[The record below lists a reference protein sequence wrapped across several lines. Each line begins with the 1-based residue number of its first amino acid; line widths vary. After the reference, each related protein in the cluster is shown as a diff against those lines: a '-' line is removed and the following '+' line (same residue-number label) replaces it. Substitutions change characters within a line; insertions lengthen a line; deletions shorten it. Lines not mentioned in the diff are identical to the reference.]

1 MSKGEN
7 KIVDLLNQ
15 ARIRFEREKTF
26 SDLKHGKFRFDFLIH
41 VHGTDCIVE
50 FNGEQHYEYVGKFY
64 RDKTEWRQAMGRDM
78 RKISYCLAH
87 NIPLYIIPYWEID
100 NIKCADDLFQPKYL
114 ARDRYKNYTDYDMYK
129 ARVAKKCTHPKW
141 WVRAV

>member
-41 VHGTDCIVE
+41 VHGAGCIVE

-64 RDKTEWRQAMGRDM
+64 KDKTEWRQAMGRDM

-100 NIKCADDLFQPKYL
+100 NIKCAEDLFQPKYL
-114 ARDRYKNYTDYDMYK
+114 ARDRYKNYTDYDEYK
-129 ARVAKKCTHPKW
+129 KKKPH
-141 WVRAV
+141 

>member
-1 MSKGEN
+1 M
-7 KIVDLLNQ
+7 
-15 ARIRFEREKTF
+15 
-26 SDLKHGKFRFDFLIH
+26 KHGKFRFDFLIH
-41 VHGTDCIVE
+41 VRGADCIVE

-64 RDKTEWRQAMGRDM
+64 KDKTEWRQAMGRDM

-100 NIKCADDLFQPKYL
+100 NIKCAEDLFQPKYL

-129 ARVAKKCTHPKW
+129 ARVAKKCIHSK
-141 WVRAV
+141 

>member
-41 VHGTDCIVE
+41 VHGADCIVE

-114 ARDRYKNYTDYDMYK
+114 ARDRYKNYTDYDMYN
-129 ARVAKKCTHPKW
+129 ARATKKRTHPK
-141 WVRAV
+141 